1 MRHLLLLI
9 TLLFFAG
16 DVNSAE
22 YRTNNFTVNCSDA
35 TLAKQVGDAAEFY
48 RDKHAKE
55 WLGQTIPKW
64 WKPCPIQVNQGNVG
78 AGGAT
83 SFVFDRGEVF
93 GWNMNIQG
101 PPQRLLDSV
110 VPHEVLHTVFASHF
124 RKKVPRWADEGACT
138 YVEADAEKKNLKALA
153 VSVAGTERQIPIRR
167 LLVLDEYPSNVMT
180 FYAQGF
186 YISEHLIDQKGKR
199 EFVKFLASHY
209 LDGWDAAFAKHY
221 GYQTQEEAYTAAYRA
236 NSAITDTL
244 EVKLITQVNCKP
256 CEEAKQNVVPELLKR
271 GIKVV
276 YLDYSM
282 SPVKVSG
289 TPAFLLYKNGKR
301 VQKLEGLQAVEQV
314 VAGYKE
320 PDKVKVAQGIGIGIF
335 GASGNNKA
343 SDKPNPHKD
352 LSPAQLQIIQ
362 REIDSRAQVNIDGTI
377 SNRMADLEKL
387 IDARI
392 KNAVLTIQSKL
403 TDEQRATI
411 GATPAQLAEIASLKD
426 QIAIVEAG
434 KQKQKEETDAKIAD
448 LAKKDEEVVK
458 QVEAAKVEAET
469 KQSTI
474 LEIAKAHAIEAV
486 KSHVP
491 DKVAGVASAI
501 PGALEALS
509 LSGPIG
515 AALYLGARVLAAR
528 RKEDEVPAK
537 DK

>member
-9 TLLFFAG
+9 PLLFFAG

-48 RDKHAKE
+48 LDKHAKE
-55 WLGQTIPKW
+55 WLWQTIPKW
-64 WKPCPIQVNQGNVG
+64 WKPCPIQVNLGNVG

-124 RKKVPRWADEGACT
+124 RKKVPRWADEGACS

-199 EFVKFLASHY
+199 EFVKFLASHC
-209 LDGWDAAFAKHY
+209 LAGWDAAFAKHY
-221 GYQTQEEAYTAAYRA
+221 GYQTQEESYTAAYRA

-256 CEEAKQNVVPELLKR
+256 CEAAKQNVVPELLKR
-271 GIKVV
+271 GVEVV

-289 TPAFLLYKNGKR
+289 TPAFLLYKNGKL
-301 VQKLEGLQAVEQV
+301 VQKMEGQTSVEQV
-314 VAGYKE
+314 QTGYKE
-320 PDKVKVAQGIGIGIF
+320 
-335 GASGNNKA
+335 
-343 SDKPNPHKD
+343 
-352 LSPAQLQIIQ
+352 
-362 REIDSRAQVNIDGTI
+362 T
-377 SNRMADLEKL
+377 
-387 IDARI
+387 
-392 KNAVLTIQSKL
+392 
-403 TDEQRATI
+403 
-411 GATPAQLAEIASLKD
+411 
-426 QIAIVEAG
+426 
-434 KQKQKEETDAKIAD
+434 
-448 LAKKDEEVVK
+448 
-458 QVEAAKVEAET
+458 
-469 KQSTI
+469 
-474 LEIAKAHAIEAV
+474 
-486 KSHVP
+486 
-491 DKVAGVASAI
+491 
-501 PGALEALS
+501 
-509 LSGPIG
+509 
-515 AALYLGARVLAAR
+515 
-528 RKEDEVPAK
+528 
-537 DK
+537 